1 MSQLIN
7 MTVPGEPKPWQVWV
21 RMSAPTPGYLEF
33 KAYQA
38 TIQAKCLEAWG
49 TKPLIETAVEI
60 ALEFV
65 RSYPKNLPKGE
76 ASRERR
82 LKEALVRKPDLD
94 NMVKAAID
102 GIKQFPTVAGPR
114 GLLKDDTVVVKLSAE
129 KRFGPEPMT
138 VITVYKSEGL
148 EEAIPGPHFKEARD

>member
-1 MSQLIN
+1 MSELIN

-21 RMSAPTPGYLEF
+21 RRSAPTPGYLEF
-33 KAYQA
+33 KSYQA

-49 TKPLIETAVEI
+49 TKPLIETAVAI
-60 ALEFV
+60 HLVFI
-65 RSYPKNLPKGE
+65 RSYPKNLPKKE

-82 LKEALVRKPDLD
+82 LREALVRKPDLD

-102 GIKQFPTVAGPR
+102 GVKEIII
-114 GLLKDDTVVVKLSAE
+114 KDDTVVVRLSAE

-138 VITVYKSEGL
+138 MITL
-148 EEAIPGPHFKEARD
+148 KEVD

>member
-49 TKPLIETAVEI
+49 TKPLIETAVAI
-60 ALEFV
+60 HLVFIK
-65 RSYPKNLPKGE
+65 SYPKNLPKKE

-82 LKEALVRKPDLD
+82 LREALVRKPDLD

-102 GIKQFPTVAGPR
+102 GVKGTVF
-114 GLLKDDTVVVKLSAE
+114 KDDTVVVKLSAE

-138 VITVYKSEGL
+138 VITVY
-148 EEAIPGPHFKEARD
+148 EAGVEDVPYERTMQGMQSK

>member
-7 MTVPGEPKPWQVWV
+7 MTVLGEPKPWQVWV
-21 RMSAPTPGYLEF
+21 KMSAPTPGYLAF

-38 TIQAKCLEAWG
+38 TIQVACKQEWG
-49 TKPLIETAVEI
+49 NKPLIETAVEI
-60 ALEFV
+60 NLVFI
-65 RSYPKNLPKGE
+65 RSYPNKLPKRE

-94 NMVKAAID
+94 NIVKAAID
-102 GIKQFPTVAGPR
+102 GIKGII
-114 GLLKDDTVVVKLSAE
+114 LKDDTVVTKLSAE

-138 VITVYKSEGL
+138 MITIKECDDDSANL
-148 EEAIPGPHFKEARD
+148 PG

>member
-7 MTVPGEPKPWQVWV
+7 MTIPGEPKPWQVWV
-21 RMSAPTPGYLEF
+21 RRSAPTPGYLEF

-49 TKPLIETAVEI
+49 TKPLIETAVAI
-60 ALEFV
+60 HLVFIK
-65 RSYPKNLPKGE
+65 SYPKNLPKKE

-82 LKEALVRKPDLD
+82 LREALVRKPDLD

-102 GIKQFPTVAGPR
+102 GVKGTV
-114 GLLKDDTVVVKLSAE
+114 LKDDTVVTQLSAE

-138 VITVYKSEGL
+138 MITVKEGGN
-148 EEAIPGPHFKEARD
+148 EQ

>member
-21 RMSAPTPGYLEF
+21 KMSAPTPGYLAF

-38 TIQAKCLEAWG
+38 TIQVACKQEWG
-49 TKPLIETAVEI
+49 NKELIETAVEI
-60 ALEFV
+60 HLEFI
-65 RSYPKNLPKGE
+65 RSYPNNLPKRE

-94 NMVKAAID
+94 NIVKAAID
-102 GIKQFPTVAGPR
+102 GIKGII
-114 GLLKDDTVVVKLSAE
+114 LKDDTVVTKLSAE

-138 VITVYKSEGL
+138 MITIKECGNDTVNL
-148 EEAIPGPHFKEARD
+148 PG

>member
-7 MTVPGEPKPWQVWV
+7 MTIPGEPKPWQVWV
-21 RMSAPTPGYLEF
+21 RRSAPTPGYLEF

-49 TKPLIETAVEI
+49 TKPLIETAGAI
-60 ALEFV
+60 HLLFI
-65 RSYPKNLPKGE
+65 RSYPKNLPKKE

-82 LKEALVRKPDLD
+82 LREALVRKPDLD

-102 GIKQFPTVAGPR
+102 GVKGTV
-114 GLLKDDTVVVKLSAE
+114 LKDDTVVTQLSAE

-138 VITVYKSEGL
+138 MITVDK
-148 EEAIPGPHFKEARD
+148 K

>member
-21 RMSAPTPGYLEF
+21 RMSAPTPGYLAF
-33 KAYQA
+33 KAWQE
-38 TIQAKCLEAWG
+38 TIQAKCLEVWRNQ
-49 TKPLIETAVEI
+49 PLIETAVEI
-60 ALEFV
+60 HLEFV
-65 RSYPKNLPKGE
+65 RSYPKNLPKKE

-94 NMVKAAID
+94 NLCKAAID
-102 GIKQFPTVAGPR
+102 GVKGIILKAATVLTR
-114 GLLKDDTVVVKLSAE
+114 LSAE

-138 VITVYKSEGL
+138 MITVSEVEG
-148 EEAIPGPHFKEARD
+148 G

>member
-1 MSQLIN
+1 

-21 RMSAPTPGYLEF
+21 KMSAPTPGYLAF

-38 TIQAKCLEAWG
+38 TIQVACKQEWG
-49 TKPLIETAVEI
+49 NKELIETAVEI
-60 ALEFV
+60 HLEFV
-65 RSYPKNLPKGE
+65 RSYPNNLPKRE

-94 NMVKAAID
+94 NIVKAAID
-102 GIKQFPTVAGPR
+102 GIKGII
-114 GLLKDDTVVVKLSAE
+114 LKDDTVVVKLSAE

-138 VITVYKSEGL
+138 MIT
-148 EEAIPGPHFKEARD
+148 IKECGNDSVNLSS

>member
-1 MSQLIN
+1 

-33 KAYQA
+33 KSYQA
-38 TIQAKCLEAWG
+38 TIQAKCLEVWRN
-49 TKPLIETAVEI
+49 KPLIETAVEI
-60 ALEFV
+60 HLEFI
-65 RSYPKNLPKGE
+65 RSYPNKLPKGE

-82 LKEALVRKPDLD
+82 LKEALVRMPDLD

-102 GIKQFPTVAGPR
+102 GVKGIII
-114 GLLKDDTVVVKLSAE
+114 KDDTVVVRLSAE

-138 VITVYKSEGL
+138 TITV
-148 EEAIPGPHFKEARD
+148 KEVD

>member
-21 RMSAPTPGYLEF
+21 RMSAPTPGYLAF
-33 KAYQA
+33 KAWQE
-38 TIQAKCLEAWG
+38 TIQAKCLEVWRNQ
-49 TKPLIETAVEI
+49 PLIETAVEI
-60 ALEFV
+60 HLEFV
-65 RSYPKNLPKGE
+65 RSYPKNLPKKE

-94 NMVKAAID
+94 NLCKAAID
-102 GIKQFPTVAGPR
+102 GVKGII
-114 GLLKDDTVVVKLSAE
+114 LKDDTVVTRLSAE

-138 VITVYKSEGL
+138 MITVSEVEG
-148 EEAIPGPHFKEARD
+148 G

>member
-7 MTVPGEPKPWQVWV
+7 MTIPGEPKPWQVWV
-21 RMSAPTPGYLEF
+21 RRSAPTPGYLEF

-49 TKPLIETAVEI
+49 TKPLIETAVAI
-60 ALEFV
+60 HLVFI
-65 RSYPKNLPKGE
+65 RSYPKNLPKKE

-82 LKEALVRKPDLD
+82 LREALVRKPDLD

-102 GIKQFPTVAGPR
+102 GVKGTV
-114 GLLKDDTVVVKLSAE
+114 LKDDTVVTQLSAE

-138 VITVYKSEGL
+138 MITV
-148 EEAIPGPHFKEARD
+148 KEA

>member
-7 MTVPGEPKPWQVWV
+7 MTIPGEPKPWQVWV
-21 RMSAPTPGYLEF
+21 RRSAPTPGYLEF

-49 TKPLIETAVEI
+49 TKPLIETAVAI
-60 ALEFV
+60 HLVFI
-65 RSYPKNLPKGE
+65 RSYPKNLPKKE

-82 LKEALVRKPDLD
+82 LREALVRKPDLD

-102 GIKQFPTVAGPR
+102 GVKGIII
-114 GLLKDDTVVVKLSAE
+114 KDDTVVVRLSAE

-138 VITVYKSEGL
+138 TITVYKSESL
-148 EEAIPGPHFKEARD
+148 K

>member
-7 MTVPGEPKPWQVWV
+7 MTIPGEPKPWQVWV
-21 RMSAPTPGYLEF
+21 RRSAPTPGYLEF

-49 TKPLIETAVEI
+49 TKPLIETAVAI
-60 ALEFV
+60 HLVFIK
-65 RSYPKNLPKGE
+65 SYPKNLPKKE

-82 LKEALVRKPDLD
+82 LREALVRKPDLD

-102 GIKQFPTVAGPR
+102 GVKGTV
-114 GLLKDDTVVVKLSAE
+114 LKDDTVVTQLSAE

-138 VITVYKSEGL
+138 MITV
-148 EEAIPGPHFKEARD
+148 KEVD

>member
-1 MSQLIN
+1 MSELIN

-21 RMSAPTPGYLEF
+21 RMSAPTRGYQEF

-38 TIQAKCLEAWG
+38 TIQAKCLEVWRN
-49 TKPLIETAVEI
+49 KPLIETAVEI
-60 ALEFV
+60 HLVFI
-65 RSYPKNLPKGE
+65 RSYPNKLPKGE

-102 GIKQFPTVAGPR
+102 GIKQFPTAAGPR
-114 GLLKDDTVVVKLSAE
+114 GLLKDDTGVVKLTAE

-138 VITVYKSEGL
+138 MITVYKSESL
-148 EEAIPGPHFKEARD
+148 K

>member
-1 MSQLIN
+1 MSELIN
-7 MTVPGEPKPWQVWV
+7 MTIPGEPKPWQVWV
-21 RMSAPTPGYLEF
+21 RRSAPTPGYLEF

-60 ALEFV
+60 NLVFI
-65 RSYPKNLPKGE
+65 RSYPKNLPKKE

-82 LKEALVRKPDLD
+82 LREALVRKPDLD

-102 GIKQFPTVAGPR
+102 GVKEIII
-114 GLLKDDTVVVKLSAE
+114 KDDTVVVRLSAE

-138 VITVYKSEGL
+138 MITVDK
-148 EEAIPGPHFKEARD
+148 K

>member
-1 MSQLIN
+1 

-33 KAYQA
+33 KSYQA
-38 TIQAKCLEAWG
+38 TIQAKCLEVWRN
-49 TKPLIETAVEI
+49 KPLVETAVEI
-60 ALEFV
+60 HLEFI
-65 RSYPKNLPKGE
+65 RSYPNKLPKGE

-102 GIKQFPTVAGPR
+102 GVKGIII
-114 GLLKDDTVVVKLSAE
+114 KDDTVVVKLTAE

-138 VITVYKSEGL
+138 MITV
-148 EEAIPGPHFKEARD
+148 KESDDDN

>member
-1 MSQLIN
+1 
-7 MTVPGEPKPWQVWV
+7 MTIPGEPKPWQVWV
-21 RMSAPTPGYLEF
+21 RRSAPTPGYLEF

-60 ALEFV
+60 SLVFIK
-65 RSYPKNLPKGE
+65 SYPKNLPKKE

-82 LKEALVRKPDLD
+82 LREALVRKPDLD

-114 GLLKDDTVVVKLSAE
+114 GLLKDDTVVVKLTAE

-138 VITVYKSEGL
+138 TMTL
-148 EEAIPGPHFKEARD
+148 KEVD

>member
-1 MSQLIN
+1 MSPLID

-38 TIQAKCLEAWG
+38 TVQAKCLEAWRN
-49 TKPLIETAVEI
+49 KPLIETAVEI
-60 ALEFV
+60 HLVFI
-65 RSYPKNLPKGE
+65 RSYPKNLPKRE

-82 LKEALVRKPDLD
+82 LKEALCRKPDLD

-102 GIKQFPTVAGPR
+102 GIKGTV
-114 GLLKDDTVVVKLSAE
+114 LKDDTVVVRITAE

-138 VITVYKSEGL
+138 VIKV
-148 EEAIPGPHFKEARD
+148 KE

>member
-21 RMSAPTPGYLEF
+21 KMSAPTPGYLAF
-33 KAYQA
+33 KVWQA
-38 TIQAKCLEAWG
+38 MIQVACKQEWG
-49 TKPLIETAVEI
+49 NKPLIETAVEI
-60 ALEFV
+60 NLVFI
-65 RSYPKNLPKGE
+65 RSYPNKLPKRE

-94 NMVKAAID
+94 NIVKAAID
-102 GIKQFPTVAGPR
+102 GIKGII
-114 GLLKDDTVVVKLSAE
+114 LKDDTVVTKLSAE

-138 VITVYKSEGL
+138 MIT
-148 EEAIPGPHFKEARD
+148 IKECGNG

>member
-1 MSQLIN
+1 MSELIN

-33 KAYQA
+33 KSYQA
-38 TIQAKCLEAWG
+38 TIQAKCLEVWRN
-49 TKPLIETAVEI
+49 KPLVETAVEI
-60 ALEFV
+60 HLEFI
-65 RSYPKNLPKGE
+65 RSYPNKLPKGE

-102 GIKQFPTVAGPR
+102 GVKGIII
-114 GLLKDDTVVVKLSAE
+114 KDDTVVVKLTAE

-138 VITVYKSEGL
+138 MITV
-148 EEAIPGPHFKEARD
+148 KESDDDN

>member
-1 MSQLIN
+1 MSSLIN

-33 KAYQA
+33 KSYQA

-49 TKPLIETAVEI
+49 AKPLIETAVEI
-60 ALEFV
+60 HLVFI
-65 RSYPKNLPKGE
+65 RSYPNKLPKGE

-102 GIKQFPTVAGPR
+102 GVKGIII
-114 GLLKDDTVVVKLSAE
+114 KDDTVVVRLTAE

-138 VITVYKSEGL
+138 MITV
-148 EEAIPGPHFKEARD
+148 KEA